1 MGGFGG
7 MPGISE
13 RVNRPF
19 NEDFRC
25 YSMAMFPGAQR
36 ENVDY
41 GGKGTVSS
49 SYFYASRRLLT
60 IVILPPTALD
70 KLSMCF
76 A

>member
-1 MGGFGG
+1 MGGYPN
-7 MPGISE
+7 MQGIQA

-41 GGKGTVSS
+41 GGKGQ
-49 SYFYASRRLLT
+49 
-60 IVILPPTALD
+60 PPRT
-70 KLSMCF
+70 S
-76 A
+76 